1 MEDKAEEVQGLE
13 QSVADLEVL
22 LDKESLAE
30 YERLKE
36 NRACDRPR
44 VALWRGLG
52 MCGERY
58 SQGVVEL
65 GLGPMSK
72 GLTAE
77 QAVSVVRTFAHF
89 EYPDKE
95 EGRDYRII
103 DASHFREWKMMPGSI
118 SHYIAS

>member
-1 MEDKAEEVQGLE
+1 MQGLE
-13 QSVADLEVL
+13 QPVADLDAL

-36 NRACDRPR
+36 NRACDLPK
-44 VALWRGLG
+44 VALWRELG
-52 MCGERY
+52 MRGERY
-58 SQGVVEL
+58 SQDVVR
-65 GLGPMSK
+65 LGPELISK
-72 GLTAE
+72 GLTAG
-77 QAVSVVRTFAHF
+77 QAVPVVRTFAHF